1 MLLGVEW
8 RGPASASD
16 RPLLARPGASGAPGG
31 GAVPSVP
38 VPRKMIFLFIMMMKT
53 RSMII
58 VAQPSSSSSSSS
70 NAARRRIRPARR
82 PHRTPHSS
90 ATPAAA
96 AEGTPQACSWA
107 WVARRPSRCPAVRDC
122 ASAADDAAGGG
133 VRLARGLRAW
143 LVRRGAAKRAAL
155 AGQGLPCPAA
165 AGAHAARS
173 REPQRMVAL
182 PPMLACRNVRH
193 RCGQSRER
201 GSPRS
206 CRRGGPSAA
215 QRPWTLAAALWRTP
229 SVPLLRAPPRGASST
244 SCSRHSR
251 CPGDDQPQTLAEWGV
266 RVLSTADP
274 LGKAALTHY
283 AVSRFLNTAPVYYQ
297 HLHESAAPPVPLGTA
312 LAPARPARPQ
322 KPELVPIKQVPT
334 HSQSGLPLNCYLL
347 HTLTHIELNA
357 VDLAWDTVVRFSNI
371 AGDVEAFGERGV
383 VPMQLFVDFLRVA
396 DDESR
401 HLGWCLQRLD
411 ELGVQYGSIPAHD
424 MLWQGAYDSRDSL
437 AARLAVVPCVQEA
450 RGLDAGPRLTT
461 RLNSNNDHRTA
472 DIVDRIS
479 TSSRVPPS
487 CTLKEEGHTPS
498 TAAGPCFVR
507 RNFPTS
513 RSACSGSERRVRPL
527 KCRPERPSR
536 RWSANTAR
544 FSRATGPSITRQG
557 PTRGC
562 NGNGTTGRLAEVPT
576 ARAPRRTRRQSG
588 SSIADSSCSCTW
600 NTQARHIEQSSVIA

>member
-1 MLLGVEW
+1 LHV
-8 RGPASASD
+8 ASARGSCAAGLRSVQRWLGRD
-16 RPLLARPGASGAPGG
+16 FHAQPLLAPTQRVPASRSGWSPCRRCLR
-31 GAVPSVP
+31 AVTSGTAAASQGSEALPEAAD
-38 VPRKMIFLFIMMMKT
+38 
-53 RSMII
+53 
-58 VAQPSSSSSSSS
+58 VAAHLQLNVLGPW
-70 NAARRRIRPARR
+70 RRRSGELRVWGDAGPEGGV
-82 PHRTPHSS
+82 S
-90 ATPAAA
+90 A
-96 AEGTPQACSWA
+96 AELQLLQ
-107 WVARRPSRCPAVRDC
+107 
-122 ASAADDAAGGG
+122 
-133 VRLARGLRAW
+133 RLLE
-143 LVRRGAAKRAAL
+143 
-155 AGQGLPCPAA
+155 Q
-165 AGAHAARS
+165 
-173 REPQRMVAL
+173 M
-182 PPMLACRNVRH
+182 
-193 RCGQSRER
+193 
-201 GSPRS
+201 
-206 CRRGGPSAA
+206 
-215 QRPWTLAAALWRTP
+215 
-229 SVPLLRAPPRGASST
+229 
-244 SCSRHSR
+244 
-251 CPGDDQPQTLAEWGV
+251 GDDQPQTLAEWGV

-479 TSSRVPPS
+479 EEELPHVAVGVFWFREACAALEVPAGEAFQALVSEYCPL
-487 CTLKEEGHTPS
+487 LK
-498 TAAGPCFVR
+498 
-507 RNFPTS
+507 
-513 RSACSGSERRVRPL
+513 
-527 KCRPERPSR
+527 
-536 RWSANTAR
+536 
-544 FSRATGPSITRQG
+544 
-557 PTRGC
+557 
-562 NGNGTTGRLAEVPT
+562 GNGPFNHK
-576 ARAPRRTRRQSG
+576 ARADAGMQREWYDWSPSG
-588 SSIADSSCSCTW
+588 GADSEGAAKNKEAVRELHRRLELLVHMEHTSAS
-600 NTQARHIEQSSVIA
+600 H